1 MALLFSFLGAYM
13 MKLMGGTRT
22 TAFIAR
28 LPRTSKH
35 PYPLRTLSHCHISSY
50 RRCHITPDY
59 QPSPLPIAGSRQPRH
74 SAPRPRSPGK
84 DIRTNGN
91 RTSPLGSAFDSSCP
105 SIMMTVACSLWSRDT

>member
-35 PYPLRTLSHCHISSY
+35 P
-50 RRCHITPDY
+50 RCHITPDH

-84 DIRTNGN
+84 DIRANGN
-91 RTSPLGSAFDSSCP
+91 CTSPLGPAFD
-105 SIMMTVACSLWSRDT
+105 SLWSRDT